1 MATNVYFNH
10 FSYGREQDLIEDL
23 TIEAI
28 KVYGHDLK
36 YIPRTIVARDNL
48 YGEDSLS
55 TFNDAADV
63 EMYIKNVEGFDGE
76 GDLLSRFGL
85 QIRDEMTFTVARKR
99 FDQIRTEK
107 LMTEVGYNYL
117 NEDADTNSPSRQFL
131 TGNNETESIILEQ
144 FLTGNNETESI
155 ILESGTANGYSITTN
170 RPTEGDLIYF
180 PMVDKLFEIKFV
192 EHEQIFYQTG
202 RLQTY
207 DIRCELFE
215 YSSERLDTGYS
226 EIDGVEDQFSL
237 DVLANELLLD
247 GQDGGVL
254 GEDGDAILVEF
265 TIEDQDVQANNDEIF
280 RQQIVSDDIIDF
292 SEADPWSEGRF

>member
-23 TIEAI
+23 TIESI
-28 KVYGHDLK
+28 KVYGHNVK

-99 FDQIRTEK
+99 FNQIRTEK
-107 LMTEVGYNYL
+107 LMSEVGYNYL
-117 NEDADTNSPSRQFL
+117 NEDADTNSPSR
-131 TGNNETESIILEQ
+131 Q

-265 TIEDQDVQANNDEIF
+265 TIEDQDAQANNDEIL

>member
-28 KVYGHDLK
+28 KIYGHNLK

-117 NEDADTNSPSRQFL
+117 NEDADTNSPSR
-131 TGNNETESIILEQ
+131 Q

-265 TIEDQDVQANNDEIF
+265 TIEDQDAQANNDEIF